1 MNAHAHNPGGK
12 ARLTLMD
19 GVHGDVMFWGE
30 NECYRPMLTRK
41 WVNLFTAGTRLPN
54 NFVLWIGMN
63 PSTADANV
71 DDPTLNRVIDFSM
84 EWGFDGLAM
93 MNVCDYRA
101 TKPEMLLKP
110 GVVPRSKGNLPLIR
124 DTAKQ
129 AQKIVCAWGNIHKR
143 LVDHAIE
150 VESALRADD
159 HELWCLGVNKGGTP
173 KHPLYVK
180 GDTPLVE
187 FKEIPV

>member
-19 GVHGDVMFWGE
+19 GVAGDAMFTGL
-30 NECYRPMLTRK
+30 NDCYRLILTRK
-41 WVNLFTAGTRLPN
+41 WVNLFNASTRLPN
-54 NFVLWIGMN
+54 NFALWICHN
-63 PSTADANV
+63 PSRADGIF
-71 DDPTLNRVIDFSM
+71 DDPSTNRMIDFSM
-84 EWGFDGLAM
+84 GWGFDGLAL
-93 MNVCDYRA
+93 MNACDYRA
-101 TKPEMLLKP
+101 TDPKDLLAP
-110 GVVPRSKGNLPLIR
+110 GVVPCSRANLPLIR

-129 AQKIVCAWGNIHKR
+129 AQRIICAWGNIDRK
-143 LVDHAIE
+143 LVDYAIE
-150 VESALRADD
+150 VESALRADG
-159 HELWCLGVNKGGTP
+159 HELWCLGLNKGGTP